1 MVLPFAVPPVAALLP
16 PPIMM
21 VFITMRRMDGS
32 SHGHGLRALAQL
44 LFAILPRGTR
54 TTSELPKAIVIP
66 APRALPRHVRPVR
79 HRHRG
84 EQPTSRR
91 VLQHPRPPPP
101 SASAVGSPSFRL
113 SISDMQ
119 NTASSPPNWFVRM
132 GTPIYAD
139 DLAGPPPMQGR
150 GRQKKLPTPC
160 QRQVSIAS
168 YVTSTAA

>member
-1 MVLPFAVPPVAALLP
+1 M
-16 PPIMM
+16 
-21 VFITMRRMDGS
+21 
-32 SHGHGLRALAQL
+32 
-44 LFAILPRGTR
+44 
-54 TTSELPKAIVIP
+54 
-66 APRALPRHVRPVR
+66 
-79 HRHRG
+79 G
-84 EQPTSRR
+84 EQMNPIEPA
-91 VLQHPRPPPP
+91 QF
-101 SASAVGSPSFRL
+101 AAVYADL